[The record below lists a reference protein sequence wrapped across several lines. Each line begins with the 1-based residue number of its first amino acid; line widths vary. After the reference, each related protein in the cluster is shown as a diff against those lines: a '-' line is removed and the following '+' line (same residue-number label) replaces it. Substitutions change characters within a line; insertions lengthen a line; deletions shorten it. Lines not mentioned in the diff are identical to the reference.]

1 MAYRQVI
8 FSGSRVLYTFAA
20 AALASIV
27 AACSGQPSNIVC
39 DTNSV
44 AGNSSQDCG
53 SGGESSSGGA
63 SSTAGFANTGGA
75 KATGGFQSTGGS
87 ATVGGSST
95 TGGQSSTGGRSQG
108 TGGFA
113 STGGQSSSGG
123 NSATGGTQGNGGSSA
138 TGGNTSTGGG
148 VATGGSRP
156 TGGTTSIGG
165 TGTGGTSVIS
175 SSTGGS
181 NGTGG
186 TRATG
191 GTAGVLATGGA
202 GGAGGATGT
211 CGAPLAGQDPSNPL
225 NPTYYLVDESC
236 MPTPTTA
243 AGFIDVEPVT
253 YTYTSPSLGRVTATS
268 TPTRIF
274 YSFIPAIN
282 NPKDSPV
289 FVIFNG
295 GPAGSTTG
303 VLFSF
308 GTGPMTLHVDP
319 STQDSSPKSNP
330 YNWARL
336 ANLLYIDS
344 RQAGFSY
351 GTAADPTNQSQRS
364 AGYSQDNFNF
374 FGDAADFARV
384 ILRVL
389 KSQPALQNNPVV
401 IVGESY
407 GGMRTSVMLPMLLDP
422 VSIGQSTQPYFVD
435 PALSQEIQNH
445 FATVFKNE
453 GNVPLSR
460 ARIVRQ
466 FGWQILIQPGL
477 DFSDQYAIQNST
489 ACDPSYL
496 STQRLQAMGIPCPPT
511 TAGQAQAGILTNA
524 RIDGTSTPALMTP
537 ASFQKLL
544 GGIDPTT
551 ISGLNSSTRS
561 GAYRLITDDSSTY
574 PYAPSSWTTTQGI
587 LPTYDRYYIEQNNV
601 AYPYFQITSSLTQ
614 LIGWYFLQNLLDVH
628 TFITRA
634 ALDFVIIPEVIPK
647 SFMAIDATN
656 PVVSSVTID
665 DAQPA
670 GVDRPG
676 EMIFTYRDVP
686 AFGVA
691 AGTTRTVRFPTYI
704 NSAHPVTVYQPAEFF
719 ADMSAFL
726 AETLPATP

>member
-634 ALDFVIIPEVIPK
+634 ALDFVIIP
-647 SFMAIDATN
+647 
-656 PVVSSVTID
+656 
-665 DAQPA
+665 
-670 GVDRPG
+670 
-676 EMIFTYRDVP
+676 
-686 AFGVA
+686 
-691 AGTTRTVRFPTYI
+691 
-704 NSAHPVTVYQPAEFF
+704 
-719 ADMSAFL
+719 
-726 AETLPATP
+726 